1 MSTSLTY
8 RAALARLQQTVAG
21 YAKNHRAKIGVKF
34 PAGSPEADDTTR
46 KAEANEELVSY
57 IDTVMATD
65 VDYEHSCMVTNLQK
79 SGEAILAKLTPL
91 QAATLH
97 MAVGVAGEGGELLDA
112 VKRWTIYQKDLD
124 LDNVIEELGDI
135 EFFLEG
141 IRQNLAITREQTLE
155 ANLNKLLKGDR
166 ARYKDGYSDAA
177 AIRRD
182 DKTET
187 DPHAKMAA
195 AVQAKIDAAKAGE
208 NKA

>member
-1 MSTSLTY
+1 MTTALMY
-8 RAALARLQQTVAG
+8 RAALSRLQQTVAG

-57 IDTVMATD
+57 IDTVLASD
-65 VDYEHSCMVTNLQK
+65 VEFEHTQMVARLQK
-79 SGEAILAKLTPL
+79 PGEDILAKLTPL
-91 QAATLH
+91 QADVLH
-97 MAVGVAGEGGELLDA
+97 MGIGVAGEGGELLDA
-112 VKRWTIYQKDLD
+112 IKRWTIYQKDLD
-124 LDNVIEELGDI
+124 LDNVIEEMGDI

-141 IRQNLAITREQTLE
+141 IRRKLAITREQTLE

-182 DKTET
+182 DKQPGDVGFTAPT
-187 DPHAKMAA
+187 HRDPLG
-195 AVQAKIDAAKAGE
+195 QGL
-208 NKA
+208 